1 MRKTLKQIITAILAA
16 AILITGISPG
26 STMTAHAATTV
37 ENFKQNG
44 EATMKPGDVKKLL
57 VMDKSGK
64 DLVETYKWSSSDSS
78 VLKVESDFVD
88 DSVDFTCCVYVT
100 ALKNGTATITGKSIY
115 GYQPLTM
122 TVSVQLAKA
131 TAKQKKC
138 KHTWKTTKKATCERT
153 GIKTCKKCK
162 LQESISKKEH
172 TWTEKTVYTQE
183 CWHIFHCNACTCYE
197 DPELA
202 EKHRNGI
209 CSTMCDLEVKV
220 EDYLNYKNM
229 PGYEDAD
236 SVFEAAKRALARL
249 HGETNA
255 KHSQSDNWVLGGY
268 EQYVQPY
275 GPLIPCGTETVC
287 KKCGAKK

>member
-1 MRKTLKQIITAILAA
+1 MRKTLKQTITAILAA
-16 AILITGISPG
+16 AILITGISTG
-26 STMTAHAATTV
+26 GTMTAHAATTV

-122 TVSVQLAKA
+122 TVNVQLAKA

-162 LQESISKKEH
+162 LQESIAKKAH

-183 CWHIFHCNACTCYE
+183 CWHIIHCNYCWYDE
-197 DPELA
+197 NSI
-202 EKHRNGI
+202 EKD
-209 CSTMCDLEVKV
+209 SMTMCDLKVKV
-220 EDYLNYKNM
+220 EDYSDYKNM
-229 PGYEDAD
+229 PGYEDAG
-236 SVFEAAKRALARL
+236 SAIAAAKRALVQL
-249 HGETNA
+249 HA
-255 KHSQSDNWVLGGY
+255 KTGANHATKFLGGY
-268 EQYVQPY
+268 EDYEQPY

>member
-1 MRKTLKQIITAILAA
+1 MRKTLKQTITAILAA

-26 STMTAHAATTV
+26 GTITAHAATTV
-37 ENFKQNG
+37 ENFNQNG

-115 GYQPLTM
+115 GYQSLTM

-162 LQESISKKEH
+162 LQESIAKKEH
-172 TWTEKTVYTQE
+172 SYVKKNVAVTMPEYYVTVRECRCGCGKTFKTDKVPNYYGFKFATDKSYGEAYTKMLRE
-183 CWHIFHCNACTCYE
+183 IDIA
-197 DPELA
+197 
-202 EKHRNGI
+202 
-209 CSTMCDLEVKV
+209 
-220 EDYLNYKNM
+220 
-229 PGYEDAD
+229 
-236 SVFEAAKRALARL
+236 
-249 HGETNA
+249 HGGDGSNI
-255 KHSQSDNWVLGGY
+255 NLGGS
-268 EQYVQPY
+268 YVEWEDQI
-275 GPLIPCGTETVC
+275 GQQTVMIEKYIC
-287 KKCGAKK
+287 KYCMNSRDEIEAKK

>member
-1 MRKTLKQIITAILAA
+1 MKHRKTLKAVIAMMLTLAIALSGATFDGTIA
-16 AILITGISPG
+16 
-26 STMTAHAATTV
+26 AHAATTV

-115 GYQPLTM
+115 GYQSLTM
-122 TVSVQLAKA
+122 TVNVQLAKA

-162 LQESISKKEH
+162 LQESIAKKAH

-183 CWHIFHCNACTCYE
+183 CWHIIHCTYCWYDENSI
-197 DPELA
+197 
-202 EKHRNGI
+202 EKDGM
-209 CSTMCDLEVKV
+209 TMCDLKVKV
-220 EDYLNYKNM
+220 EDYRDYKNM
-229 PGYEDAD
+229 PGYENAD
-236 SVFEAAKRALARL
+236 SAIDAAKLALSKL
-249 HGETNA
+249 HVETNA
-255 KHSQSDNWVLGGY
+255 NHRILGKY
-268 EQYVQPY
+268 EDYEQPY

>member
-78 VLKVESDFVD
+78 ILKVESDFVD

-122 TVSVQLAKA
+122 TVNVQLAKA

-162 LQESISKKEH
+162 LQESIAKKAH

-183 CWHIFHCNACTCYE
+183 CWHIIHCNVCSCYE
-197 DPELA
+197 DPELY
-202 EKHRNGI
+202 EKCQNGH
-209 CSTMCDLEVKV
+209 CSTQCTLKVKV
-220 EDYLNYKNM
+220 EDYRDYKNM
-229 PGYEDAD
+229 PGYEDAG
-236 SVFEAAKRALARL
+236 SAIGAAQRALIRL
-249 HGETNA
+249 HAETGA
-255 KHSQSDNWVLGGY
+255 DHSTKVLARY
-268 EQYVQPY
+268 EDYEQPY